1 MGWSWHLL
9 VRGGRVSVVYD
20 VGKEVVV
27 VGGGDGGGVRP
38 NKAREAR
45 QKSSKT
51 IEKGRRKER
60 KEEAITKE
68 V

>member
-1 MGWSWHLL
+1 MGWSWQFL
-9 VRGGRVSVVYD
+9 VSGGRFLVVYD
-20 VGKEVVV
+20 VGKEVVM

-51 IEKGRRKER
+51 KK
-60 KEEAITKE
+60 K
-68 V
+68 